1 MELAA
6 PVKIGETRSLGLGR
20 DLEEEV
26 RRVTELLCDM
36 PQLGQPVD
44 SRHRKF
50 PLNRFRSVSYFE
62 SMANCS
68 ALLQLRIGASV
79 PATGPR
85 ERDLQQSVGAD
96 RDR

>member
-1 MELAA
+1 MTPEFHPAAEMELAA

-50 PLNRFRSVSYFE
+50 PLNRFPFGLIFRVDGE
-62 SMANCS
+62 
-68 ALLQLRIGASV
+68 LLRIIAIAHRRQRPGYWTAR
-79 PATGPR
+79 A
-85 ERDLQQSVGAD
+85 
-96 RDR
+96 